1 MRRHAVRLALGAAC
15 GLFAIGCAMDVPHMV
30 KTNPAL
36 QDQVMATIAADSTLA
51 RKMADHLLAGYASRA
66 TLVKAVMAHADG
78 AREVM
83 VMVAEDRTRL
93 DSVLGFAVQDSSTK
107 QHVITLFKGMQMA
120 GAK

>member
-1 MRRHAVRLALGAAC
+1 MRRHAVRLALGVAC
-15 GLFAIGCAMDVPHMV
+15 GLFVIGCAMDVPHMV
-30 KTNPAL
+30 KTNPTL

-51 RKMADHLLAGYASRA
+51 RKMADQLLAGDASRA

-120 GAK
+120 GTK